1 MRMPKKAGGVLGA
14 VISLLFLLASCGG
27 ADEPRDA
34 FIGRYEIDR
43 LQIGKVSYSPAE
55 AAEELG
61 LDLGAML
68 LILVKDGTY
77 DYRAGGN
84 EQIRRWRVERGR
96 PVLDGC
102 AAEYRGGKIVLSVGE
117 GATAYLRRVPDGD
130 TVFPPSVRD

>member
-1 MRMPKKAGGVLGA
+1 MPKKAGGVLGA
-14 VISLLFLLASCGG
+14 VIGLLFLLASCGG
-27 ADEPRDA
+27 ADEPREA

-102 AAEYRGGKIVLSVGE
+102 AAEYRGGEIVLSVGE
-117 GATAYLRRVPDGD
+117 GATAYLCRVPDGD